1 MYKEVLQSIE
11 GIGKYPVISLVIF
24 FLFFV
29 VLLYLVLRS
38 DKGWLHHMEQLP
50 LNDPQ
55 KSKENQESEGLYHG
69 R

>member
-38 DKGWLHHMEQLP
+38 DKGWLQYMEQLP
-50 LNDPQ
+50 LNDPEIN
-55 KSKENQESEGLYHG
+55 KENQEMEDRVHG
-69 R
+69 

>member
-38 DKGWLHHMEQLP
+38 DKGWLHHMAQLP
-50 LNDPQ
+50 FNDSEI
-55 KSKENQESEGLYHG
+55 SKENQEREGSIHG
-69 R
+69 

>member
-11 GIGKYPVISLVIF
+11 GIERYPIISLVIF

-38 DKGWLHHMEQLP
+38 DEGWLNHMAQLP
-50 LNDPQ
+50 FNDSES
-55 KSKENQESEGLYHG
+55 SKENQELEDSIHG
-69 R
+69 

>member
-11 GIGKYPVISLVIF
+11 GIERYPVISLVIF

-38 DKGWLHHMEQLP
+38 DKGWLHHMAQLP
-50 LNDPQ
+50 LDDPEL
-55 KSKENQESEGLYHG
+55 SKENQELEDPIHG
-69 R
+69 